1 MFRVAV
7 MLLAALLAAWSPA
20 SAAAAAQP
28 GPQPLK
34 PVQVF
39 DVARGKVVATI
50 DNDDVFQAHARSWLA
65 GVTGVSAKV
74 QPEDKCGYV
83 FRVPLREP
91 VAVSTGSVKLT
102 AAEVFLFY
110 CPGEAPRLLA
120 IDTSRKA
127 YFLELK
133 AELGPFLE
141 KTGVPT
147 L

>member
-1 MFRVAV
+1 MFRIAV
-7 MLLAALLAAWSPA
+7 LLLAAVLAAGT
-20 SAAAAAQP
+20 AAAAAP
-28 GPQPLK
+28 PEPQPLK

-39 DVARGKVVATI
+39 DIARGKVVATI
-50 DNDDVFQAHARSWLA
+50 DNDESFQTHARSWLG
-65 GVTGVSAKV
+65 GVTGVSARA
-74 QPEDKCGYV
+74 QPEEKCGYV

-91 VAVSTGSVKLT
+91 VPVAAGSVKLT
-102 AAEVFLFY
+102 AGEVFLFY

-141 KTGVPT
+141 KAGVPT